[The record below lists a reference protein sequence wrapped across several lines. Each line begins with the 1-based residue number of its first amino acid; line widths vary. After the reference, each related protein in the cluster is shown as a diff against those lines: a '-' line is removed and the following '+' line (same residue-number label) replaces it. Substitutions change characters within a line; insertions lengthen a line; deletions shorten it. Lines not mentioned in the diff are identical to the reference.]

1 MNQLAETIKLGMFRA
16 LQTEQLRHMCVH
28 VMAVADH
35 RGISYT
41 DAFNFMY
48 WVERAIGPYKDAM
61 QYLCQHHP
69 ELEMERRKMFGTDEE
84 RRRPMLSSM
93 GASQRPALV
102 GFVSLVLGVLLSIA
116 ASQLVVI
123 AMLGWY

>member
-1 MNQLAETIKLGMFRA
+1 MNQLAETIKLGMLRA

-41 DAFNFMY
+41 NAFNFMY
-48 WVERAIGPYKDAM
+48 WVERTIGPYKDAM

-69 ELEMERRKMFGTDEE
+69 DLEMERRKLFGTDEE
-84 RRRPMLSSM
+84 RRRPIFYTPWRMTLHKKL
-93 GASQRPALV
+93 ALYWCNLYV
-102 GFVSLVLGVLLSIA
+102 WAYYDLVKRV
-116 ASQLVVI
+116 
-123 AMLGWY
+123 